1 MKCLLQIIAN
11 PPIFRAGK
19 TCENLKT
26 HAAFCVDFS
35 KTVKNGSITTNQKI
49 QNRESVAK

>member
-1 MKCLLQIIAN
+1 MKCLLQIRAN
-11 PPIFRAGK
+11 APIFRAGK
-19 TCENLKT
+19 ICENLET
-26 HAAFCVDFS
+26 YAAFCVDFN